1 MQAPQVGGCQVKPGT
16 RELQGGEMESIY
28 LQKHLGTCLTQ
39 GLAEVARI
47 RPVDPIEYLALW
59 IYKYKENVT
68 MEQLR
73 QKEMANLERE
83 RELAEIEQEMMERL
97 KAEEL
102 LFQQQQ
108 LAFQL
113 ELEMQE
119 KERQRIEELQRAQE
133 QLEKEMRINMENI
146 AKSED
151 SSHAEDVTSDS
162 GKTLAEIS
170 DRYGAPNLSRV
181 EELDEPMLSD
191 ESLRSKR

>member
-1 MQAPQVGGCQVKPGT
+1 
-16 RELQGGEMESIY
+16 MESLY
-28 LQKHLGTCLTQ
+28 LRKYLGRCLTQ

-68 MEQLR
+68 MEQQK
-73 QKEMANLERE
+73 QKEMAELERE
-83 RELAEIEQEMMERL
+83 RELALMEQEMMERL
-97 KAEEL
+97 RAEAL

-108 LAFQL
+108 LELQL

-119 KERQRIEELQRAQE
+119 KERQRIEELQRVQE
-133 QLEKEMRINMENI
+133 QLEKE
-146 AKSED
+146 A
-151 SSHAEDVTSDS
+151 AADS

-191 ESLRSKR
+191 VALNLDQDL